1 MNEKPNK
8 ITDTFQWVA
17 PQLVDYDN
25 IKKGDMPGDVI
36 QIQSGHIMKAEAVF
50 PKLYQMVKDIQE
62 IHPMD
67 KVVISVHGGSGVGK
81 SEIGAL
87 LAYYFNDLGIGSY
100 ILSGDNYPHRIPKQN
115 DKERLRIFREKGL
128 KGLVAQSA
136 YNKERGD
143 ILRELQAQNQDFDPH
158 QVEENPWL
166 FIYQQE
172 GRKGLEGYLGTASEI
187 DFEEINH
194 IIAQFKNGKESIFL
208 KRMGREDTD
217 LWYDK
222 VDFSNIKVM
231 VIEWT
236 HGNNA
241 ELIGVDIPIL
251 LNSTPSETLE
261 HRRLRNRDGG
271 TDSPFTTL
279 VLDIEQK
286 LLFSQAPRAKIIV
299 LKEGEIVGYE
309 QYRQIMIQEGLM

>member
-1 MNEKPNK
+1 MEKKVDKNM
-8 ITDTFQWVA
+8 DTFQWVA

-36 QIQSGHIMKAEAVF
+36 QIQTGHIMKAEAIF

-62 IHPMD
+62 IRPKD

-87 LAYYFNDLGIGSY
+87 LAYYFNDVGIGSY
-100 ILSGDNYPHRIPKQN
+100 ILSGDNYPHRIPKHN
-115 DKERLRIFREKGL
+115 DEERLRIFREMGL
-128 KGLVAQSA
+128 KGLVAQGA
-136 YNKERGD
+136 YNRERGD
-143 ILRELQAQNQDFDPH
+143 TLRELQALNLDFDPD
-158 QVEENPWL
+158 QIQELPWL

-172 GRKGLEGYLGTASEI
+172 GRKGLEDYLGTSAEI
-187 DFEEINH
+187 DFEEISN
-194 IIAQFKNGKESIFL
+194 IIARFKGGKDHILL
-208 KRMGREDTD
+208 KRMGREETD
-217 LWYDK
+217 MWYDK
-222 VDFSNIKVM
+222 VDFTDVKVM

-241 ELIGVDIPIL
+241 ALMGVDIPIL

-261 HRRLRNRDGG
+261 HRKLRNRDGG
-271 TDSPFTTL
+271 TDSPFTTM

-286 LLFSQAPRAKIIV
+286 LLFSQASGAKIIV
-299 LKEGEIVGYE
+299 LKDGEIIGFE
-309 QYRQIMIQEGLM
+309 QYRQIMLQEGL

>member
-1 MNEKPNK
+1 
-8 ITDTFQWVA
+8 
-17 PQLVDYDN
+17 
-25 IKKGDMPGDVI
+25 MPGDVI
-36 QIQSGHIMKAEAVF
+36 QIHTGHIMKAEAVF
-50 PKLYQMVKDIQE
+50 PKLYQLVMDIQE
-62 IHPMD
+62 LHSNN

-87 LAYYFNDLGIGSY
+87 LAYYFNDLGIGTY
-100 ILSGDNYPHRIPKQN
+100 ILSGDNYPYRIPKHN
-115 DKERLRIFREKGL
+115 DQERLRIFRDKGL
-128 KGLVAQSA
+128 KGLVEQGA
-136 YNKERGD
+136 YNKERGEV
-143 ILRELQAQNQDFDPH
+143 LRKLQELNLDFDPNK
-158 QVEENPWL
+158 VKVDPWL
-166 FIYQQE
+166 FIYHQE
-172 GRKGLEGYLGTASEI
+172 GRKGLEGYLGTVSEI

-194 IIAQFKNGKESIFL
+194 IIAQFKNGKESILL
-208 KRMGREDTD
+208 KRMGREVTD

-222 VDFSNIKVM
+222 VDFSNIKIM

-241 ELIGVDIPIL
+241 DLIGVDIPIL

-299 LKEGEIVGYE
+299 LKDGEIINYE
-309 QYRQIMIQEGLM
+309 QYRQIMLQEGLL